1 MKDEQLYYF
10 EKSPVFKAMMHFS
23 LPMMIGT
30 LLSVIYGIL
39 NIYFIG
45 FLEDSHMISAISLT
59 LPVFAILMVGLG
71 NLFGVGAGTYISRL
85 LGAKDYS
92 KSKFVSSFSIYG
104 GIALGLIVILVAL
117 PFSDQIAAILGAR
130 GETLA
135 LTSNYLKVM
144 FLSAPFVILFFILEQ
159 FARAIG
165 APMISMIGMLA
176 SVGLNI
182 ILDPILIFGFDL
194 NVVGAALGTAISNV
208 AAALFFI
215 VYFMKNS
222 DVVSVNIKL
231 AKPNK
236 EMLSEIFKIG
246 IPAFLMSIL
255 MGFTGLVLNLFLAH
269 YGNFAIASY
278 GISFRLV
285 QFPELIIMG
294 LCEGV
299 VPLIAYNFMSNKG
312 RMKDVIK
319 AVIMS
324 IGVIFVVCMIAVFTI
339 GHHMVGLFTTDQA
352 IVEMATFILKV
363 TMTSLLLNG
372 IGFLFTGMLQA
383 TGQGRGATIMAILQ
397 GVVIIPVLF
406 IMNALFGLTGV
417 IWSLLIAESLCA
429 LAAMLIVYLLRDRL
443 TVDTSELIEG

>member
-1 MKDEQLYYF
+1 M
-10 EKSPVFKAMMHFS
+10 
-23 LPMMIGT
+23 
-30 LLSVIYGIL
+30 
-39 NIYFIG
+39 
-45 FLEDSHMISAISLT
+45 
-59 LPVFAILMVGLG
+59 GLG

-104 GIALGLIVILVAL
+104 GIALGLIVILVTL

-215 VYFMKNS
+215 IYFMKNS

-269 YGNFAIASY
+269 YGNFMIASY

-299 VPLIAYNFMSNKG
+299 VPLIAYNFMANKG

-363 TMTSLLLNG
+363 TMASLLLNG

-397 GVVIIPVLF
+397 GAIIIPVLF

>member
-59 LPVFAILMVGLG
+59 LPVFAILMGLG

-104 GIALGLIVILVAL
+104 GIALGLIVILVTL

-165 APMISMIGMLA
+165 APMVSMIGMLA

-215 VYFMKNS
+215 IYFMKNS
-222 DVVSVNIKL
+222 EVVSVNIKL

-269 YGNFAIASY
+269 YGNFAIASC

-299 VPLIAYNFMSNKG
+299 VPLIAYNFMANKG

-363 TMTSLLLNG
+363 TMASLLLNG

-397 GVVIIPVLF
+397 GAIIIPVLF

>member
-59 LPVFAILMVGLG
+59 LPVFAILMGLD

-104 GIALGLIVILVAL
+104 GIALGLIVILVTL

-269 YGNFAIASY
+269 YRNFAIASY

-299 VPLIAYNFMSNKG
+299 VPLIAYNFMANKG

-397 GVVIIPVLF
+397 GAIIIPVLF

>member
-59 LPVFAILMVGLG
+59 LPVFAILMGLD

-104 GIALGLIVILVAL
+104 GIALGLIVILVTL

-215 VYFMKNS
+215 IYFMKNS

-299 VPLIAYNFMSNKG
+299 VPLIAYNFMANKG

-397 GVVIIPVLF
+397 GAIIIPVLF

>member
-59 LPVFAILMVGLG
+59 LPVFAILMGLG

-255 MGFTGLVLNLFLAH
+255 MGFTGLALNLFLAH
-269 YGNFAIASY
+269 YGNFAIANY

>member
-59 LPVFAILMVGLG
+59 LPVFAILRGLG

-104 GIALGLIVILVAL
+104 GIALGLIVILVTL

-299 VPLIAYNFMSNKG
+299 VPLIAYNFMANKG

-339 GHHMVGLFTTDQA
+339 GHHMVGLFTTDQD

-397 GVVIIPVLF
+397 GAIIIPVLF

>member
-30 LLSVIYGIL
+30 LLSVVYGIL

-45 FLEDSHMISAISLT
+45 FLGDSHMISAISLT
-59 LPVFAILMVGLG
+59 LPIFAILMGLG
-71 NLFGVGAGTYISRL
+71 NLFGIGGGTYISRL

-104 GIALGLIVILVAL
+104 GIVLGIIVILATI
-117 PFSDQIAAILGAR
+117 PFSDQIAMILGAK

-165 APMISMIGMLA
+165 APIISMIGMLA

-208 AAALFFI
+208 AAAIFFI

-222 DVVSVNIKL
+222 DVVSVNIKF

-299 VPLIAYNFMSNKG
+299 VPLIAYNFMANKG

-319 AVIMS
+319 VVIMS
-324 IGVIFVVCMIAVFTI
+324 IGVIFAICMIAVFTI
-339 GHHMVGLFTTDQA
+339 GHHMVGIFTTDQQ

-397 GVVIIPVLF
+397 GAIIIPVLF
-406 IMNALFGLTGV
+406 VMNGLFGLTGV
-417 IWSLLIAESLCA
+417 IWSVLIAESLCA
-429 LAAMLIVYLLRDRL
+429 FAAMLIVYLLRNRL

>member
-1 MKDEQLYYF
+1 M
-10 EKSPVFKAMMHFS
+10 A
-23 LPMMIGT
+23 
-30 LLSVIYGIL
+30 
-39 NIYFIG
+39 
-45 FLEDSHMISAISLT
+45 
-59 LPVFAILMVGLG
+59 
-71 NLFGVGAGTYISRL
+71 VGAGTYISRL

-299 VPLIAYNFMSNKG
+299 VPLIAYNFMANKG

-324 IGVIFVVCMIAVFTI
+324 IGVIFIVCMIAVFTI

-397 GVVIIPVLF
+397 GAIIIPVLF

>member
-59 LPVFAILMVGLG
+59 LPVFTILMGLG

-104 GIALGLIVILVAL
+104 GIALGLIVILVTL

-165 APMISMIGMLA
+165 APMVSMIGMLA

-215 VYFMKNS
+215 IYFMKNS

-299 VPLIAYNFMSNKG
+299 VPLIAYNFMANKG

-324 IGVIFVVCMIAVFTI
+324 IGVIFIVCMIAVFTI

-363 TMTSLLLNG
+363 TMASLLLNG

-383 TGQGRGATIMAILQ
+383 TGKGRGATIMAILQ
-397 GVVIIPVLF
+397 GAIIIPVLF

-429 LAAMLIVYLLRDRL
+429 LAAMLIVYL
-443 TVDTSELIEG
+443 

>member
-59 LPVFAILMVGLG
+59 LPVFAILMGLG

-215 VYFMKNS
+215 IYFMKNS

-324 IGVIFVVCMIAVFTI
+324 IGVIFVVCMIAVFII

>member
-30 LLSVIYGIL
+30 LLSVVYGIL

-45 FLEDSHMISAISLT
+45 FLGDSHMISAISLT
-59 LPVFAILMVGLG
+59 LPVFAILMGLG
-71 NLFGVGAGTYISRL
+71 NLFGIGGGTYISRL

-104 GIALGLIVILVAL
+104 GIVLGIIVILATI
-117 PFSDQIAAILGAR
+117 PFSDQIAMILGAK

-165 APMISMIGMLA
+165 APIISMIGMLA

-208 AAALFFI
+208 AAAIFFI

-222 DVVSVNIKL
+222 DVVSVNIKF

-299 VPLIAYNFMSNKG
+299 VPLIAYNFMANKG

-319 AVIMS
+319 VVIMS
-324 IGVIFVVCMIAVFTI
+324 IGVIFAICMIAVFTI
-339 GHHMVGLFTTDQA
+339 GHHMVGLFTTDQQ

-397 GVVIIPVLF
+397 GAIIIPVLF
-406 IMNALFGLTGV
+406 IMNGLFGLTGV

-429 LAAMLIVYLLRDRL
+429 FAAMLIVYLLRNRL

>member
-59 LPVFAILMVGLG
+59 LPVFAILMGLG

-269 YGNFAIASY
+269 YGNFVIASY

-319 AVIMS
+319 AVIMP

>member
-59 LPVFAILMVGLG
+59 LPVFAILMGLG

-104 GIALGLIVILVAL
+104 GIALGLIVILVTL
-117 PFSDQIAAILGAR
+117 PFSDQIVAILGAR

-165 APMISMIGMLA
+165 APMVSMIGMLA

-215 VYFMKNS
+215 IYFMKNS

-269 YGNFAIASY
+269 HGNFAIASY

-299 VPLIAYNFMSNKG
+299 VPLIAYNFMANKG

-363 TMTSLLLNG
+363 TMASLLLYG

-397 GVVIIPVLF
+397 GAIIIPVLF

>member
-1 MKDEQLYYF
+1 
-10 EKSPVFKAMMHFS
+10 MH
-23 LPMMIGT
+23 
-30 LLSVIYGIL
+30 
-39 NIYFIG
+39 
-45 FLEDSHMISAISLT
+45 
-59 LPVFAILMVGLG
+59 
-71 NLFGVGAGTYISRL
+71 
-85 LGAKDYS
+85 
-92 KSKFVSSFSIYG
+92 
-104 GIALGLIVILVAL
+104 
-117 PFSDQIAAILGAR
+117 
-130 GETLA
+130 
-135 LTSNYLKVM
+135 
-144 FLSAPFVILFFILEQ
+144 
-159 FARAIG
+159 
-165 APMISMIGMLA
+165 
-176 SVGLNI
+176 
-182 ILDPILIFGFDL
+182 PILIFGFDL

-215 VYFMKNS
+215 IYFMKNS

-299 VPLIAYNFMSNKG
+299 VPLIAYNFMANKG

-339 GHHMVGLFTTDQA
+339 D
-352 IVEMATFILKV
+352 I
-363 TMTSLLLNG
+363 
-372 IGFLFTGMLQA
+372 
-383 TGQGRGATIMAILQ
+383 
-397 GVVIIPVLF
+397 
-406 IMNALFGLTGV
+406 
-417 IWSLLIAESLCA
+417 IWSD
-429 LAAMLIVYLLRDRL
+429 YLLPIKPLLRWRHL
-443 TVDTSELIEG
+443 F

>member
-30 LLSVIYGIL
+30 LLSV
-39 NIYFIG
+39 
-45 FLEDSHMISAISLT
+45 
-59 LPVFAILMVGLG
+59 
-71 NLFGVGAGTYISRL
+71 GAGTYISRL

-92 KSKFVSSFSIYG
+92 KSEFVSSFSIYG

-215 VYFMKNS
+215 IYFMKNS

-397 GVVIIPVLF
+397 GAIIIPVLF

>member
-1 MKDEQLYYF
+1 M
-10 EKSPVFKAMMHFS
+10 S
-23 LPMMIGT
+23 
-30 LLSVIYGIL
+30 
-39 NIYFIG
+39 
-45 FLEDSHMISAISLT
+45 
-59 LPVFAILMVGLG
+59 
-71 NLFGVGAGTYISRL
+71 
-85 LGAKDYS
+85 
-92 KSKFVSSFSIYG
+92 
-104 GIALGLIVILVAL
+104 
-117 PFSDQIAAILGAR
+117 
-130 GETLA
+130 
-135 LTSNYLKVM
+135 
-144 FLSAPFVILFFILEQ
+144 
-159 FARAIG
+159 
-165 APMISMIGMLA
+165 
-176 SVGLNI
+176 GLNI

-215 VYFMKNS
+215 IYFMKNS

-299 VPLIAYNFMSNKG
+299 VPLIAYNFMANKG

-324 IGVIFVVCMIAVFTI
+324 IGVIFVVCMSAVFTI
-339 GHHMVGLFTTDQA
+339 GHHMV
-352 IVEMATFILKV
+352 E
-363 TMTSLLLNG
+363 LLLLIKPLLRWRHLFESNNG
-372 IGFLFTGMLQA
+372 IIIIKWYRFLVYWYASSDWARSWCYNYGHFTRCNYHSSIIYYECFVWTNRCHL
-383 TGQGRGATIMAILQ
+383 
-397 GVVIIPVLF
+397 VII
-406 IMNALFGLTGV
+406 N
-417 IWSLLIAESLCA
+417 C
-429 LAAMLIVYLLRDRL
+429 
-443 TVDTSELIEG
+443 

>member
-59 LPVFAILMVGLG
+59 LPVFAILMGLG

-117 PFSDQIAAILGAR
+117 PFSDQIVAILGAR

-324 IGVIFVVCMIAVFTI
+324 IGVIFVLCMIAVFTI

>member
-59 LPVFAILMVGLG
+59 LPVFAILMELG

-299 VPLIAYNFMSNKG
+299 VPLIAYNFMANKG

-324 IGVIFVVCMIAVFTI
+324 IGVIFIVCMIAVFTI

-397 GVVIIPVLF
+397 GAIIIPVLF

>member
-10 EKSPVFKAMMHFS
+10 EKSPVYKAMMHFS

-45 FLEDSHMISAISLT
+45 FLEDSHMISAICTNTASICYLN
-59 LPVFAILMVGLG
+59 GLG

-104 GIALGLIVILVAL
+104 GIALGLIVILVTL

-130 GETLA
+130 GETLD

-144 FLSAPFVILFFILEQ
+144 LLSAPFVILFFILEQ

-319 AVIMS
+319 SSYHVYQRYLC
-324 IGVIFVVCMIAVFTI
+324 CMYDCCIYNWTSYGRTI
-339 GHHMVGLFTTDQA
+339 
-352 IVEMATFILKV
+352 
-363 TMTSLLLNG
+363 
-372 IGFLFTGMLQA
+372 
-383 TGQGRGATIMAILQ
+383 
-397 GVVIIPVLF
+397 
-406 IMNALFGLTGV
+406 
-417 IWSLLIAESLCA
+417 
-429 LAAMLIVYLLRDRL
+429 YY
-443 TVDTSELIEG
+443 

>member
-59 LPVFAILMVGLG
+59 LPVFAILMGLA

-104 GIALGLIVILVAL
+104 GIALGLIVILVTL

-215 VYFMKNS
+215 IYFMKNS

-299 VPLIAYNFMSNKG
+299 VPLIAYNFMANKG

-397 GVVIIPVLF
+397 GAIIIPVLF

>member
-30 LLSVIYGIL
+30 LLSVVYGIL

-45 FLEDSHMISAISLT
+45 FLGDSHMISAISLT
-59 LPVFAILMVGLG
+59 LPVFAILMGLG
-71 NLFGVGAGTYISRL
+71 NLFGIGGGTYISRL

-104 GIALGLIVILVAL
+104 GILLGIIVILATI
-117 PFSDQIAAILGAR
+117 PFSDQIAMILGAK

-165 APMISMIGMLA
+165 APIISMIGMLA

-208 AAALFFI
+208 AAAIFFI

-222 DVVSVNIKL
+222 DVVSVNFKF

-246 IPAFLMSIL
+246 VPAFLMSIL

-299 VPLIAYNFMSNKG
+299 VPLIAYNFMANKG

-319 AVIMS
+319 VVIMS
-324 IGVIFVVCMIAVFTI
+324 IGVIFAVCMIAVFTI
-339 GHHMVGLFTTDQA
+339 GHHMVGLFTTDQQ

-397 GVVIIPVLF
+397 GAIIIPVLF
-406 IMNALFGLTGV
+406 IMNGLFGLTGV

-429 LAAMLIVYLLRDRL
+429 FAAMLIVYLLRNRL

>member
-59 LPVFAILMVGLG
+59 LPVFAILMGLG

-104 GIALGLIVILVAL
+104 GIALGLIVILVTL

-255 MGFTGLVLNLFLAH
+255 MGFIGLVLNLFLEH

-299 VPLIAYNFMSNKG
+299 VPLIAYNFMANKG

-397 GVVIIPVLF
+397 GAIIIPVLF

>member
-59 LPVFAILMVGLG
+59 LPVFAILMGLG
-71 NLFGVGAGTYISRL
+71 NLFGVGVGTYISRL